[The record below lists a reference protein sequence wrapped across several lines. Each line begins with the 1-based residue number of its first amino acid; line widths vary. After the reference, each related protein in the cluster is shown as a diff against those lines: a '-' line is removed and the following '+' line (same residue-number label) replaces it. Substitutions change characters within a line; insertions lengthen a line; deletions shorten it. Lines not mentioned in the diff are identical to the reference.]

1 MPALREDNANR
12 PEHSQ
17 PIRGIPKMIRKLKW
31 VLAIWLVAG
40 IPLGV
45 LLLEGSIRIYPPFR
59 KLPEAKVAESLG
71 GDWRD
76 VQINARD
83 GIPLRGWVVRPKQP
97 NGNGAI
103 VLHGVADARAGIA
116 SRARMLCD
124 AGFTVLLPDSR
135 GHGVSGGDTI
145 SFGIRE
151 SDDLHRWADWF
162 RAEERPVHLF
172 GMGASMGASILLQ
185 SLENDT
191 RFRAAVAECPFA
203 DFRDVAYDRVAGKL
217 SLNRWFSRALLFPAI
232 EAGLAYGRLRYG
244 VNLSAASAERAIRN
258 TTVPVLLIHGD
269 ADTNIPA
276 YHSEALHAANPNLSQ
291 LWIVHAAGH
300 VTIAKVAGE
309 EFRRRV
315 LNWFQ
320 R

>member
-1 MPALREDNANR
+1 
-12 PEHSQ
+12 
-17 PIRGIPKMIRKLKW
+17 MIRTLKW
-31 VLAIWLVAG
+31 ILAVWLAAS

-45 LLLEGSIRIYPPFR
+45 LLLEGSIRIYPQFR
-59 KLPEAKVAESLG
+59 KIPDAKVAGTLG
-71 GDWRD
+71 GAWRD

-83 GIPLRGWVVRPKQP
+83 GIPLRGWIVRPMQP

-116 SRARMLCD
+116 SRAHMLSD

-135 GHGVSGGDTI
+135 GHGVSGGDII

-162 RAEERPVHLF
+162 RAEERPVHIF
-172 GMGASMGASILLQ
+172 GVGASMGASILLQ

-203 DFRDVAYDRVAGKL
+203 DFNDVAYDRVAGKL
-217 SLNRWFSRALLFPAI
+217 SLNHWFSRGLLFPAV
-232 EAGLAYGRLRYG
+232 EAGLAYARLRYG
-244 VNLSAASAERAIRN
+244 VNLSDASPARAIRN
-258 TTVPVLLIHGD
+258 STVPVLLIHGD
-269 ADTNIPA
+269 ADTNIPSS
-276 YHSEALHAANPNLSQ
+276 HSEALHAANPIISQ
-291 LWIVHAAGH
+291 MWIVHGAGH
-300 VTIAKVAGE
+300 NNIAKVAGE